1 MFGWDFRVLCMMPF
15 SPCFEPSRNK
25 CRKETEIKIIA
36 YLQIMLGFGPH
47 GRLKAKA
54 GFLCLQQNGATHS
67 QMDLQIPIGPPCKTT
82 LRKGCQTSTSERP
95 HWKAKGLP
103 PGHFSRTLANR
114 SSPLPPTGS
123 SSFQVGHVLVNV
135 FIFFSFS
142 FFFLSCLTLLVSRQ
156 PSDTSVIYIFPPCL
170 MSYFPVILLNR
181 VEKASTVKSA

>member
-1 MFGWDFRVLCMMPF
+1 
-15 SPCFEPSRNK
+15 
-25 CRKETEIKIIA
+25 
-36 YLQIMLGFGPH
+36 MLGFGPH

-95 HWKAKGLP
+95 PWKAKGLP
-103 PGHFSRTLANR
+103 PEHFSRTLANR

-142 FFFLSCLTLLVSRQ
+142 FFFFFLALLFLFPVSLLTPASF
-156 PSDTSVIYIFPPCL
+156 TFFPPAWW
-170 MSYFPVILLNR
+170 VIFLLFSWIELKKQ
-181 VEKASTVKSA
+181 VQ